1 VTAPPNSALPNTAP
15 PNTTLPEAARALATD
30 ADHQLAAELAA
41 RSAELLRALRASGI
55 DDPDALRKQGDRRS
69 HELLVTELAARRPA
83 DAVLSEEGKEEPTPA
98 RLGARRVWI
107 VDPLDG
113 TREFGE
119 LDRPDW
125 AVHVALVID
134 GFPVAGAVALPAL
147 NEVWSTATAAGRERP
162 LAAAGPRS
170 TGSGSTGSGSTGSGS
185 TGPRSTG
192 SATTGPPRLAVSRTR
207 PGWSASLVE
216 QALHAELVPLGSAG
230 FKALAVVRGVADI
243 YAHSGGQYEW
253 DSAAPV
259 AVALAY
265 GLHASRLDGTPLA
278 YNNPSPYL
286 PDLLIAHPDWA
297 RPALQA
303 VAGSTNPPPDPA
315 RPAGARTAQRT

>member
-1 VTAPPNSALPNTAP
+1 VTALPNTA
-15 PNTTLPEAARALATD
+15 LPEQVRALATD

-55 DDPDALRKQGDRRS
+55 DDPDELRKQGDRRS

-83 DAVLSEEGKEEPTPA
+83 DAVLSEEGSDSA
-98 RLGARRVWI
+98 QRLSARRVWI

-147 NEVWSTATAAGRERP
+147 NEVWSTASAPGRDRPPAAGGTGST
-162 LAAAGPRS
+162 APRS
-170 TGSGSTGSGSTGSGS
+170 TSPG
-185 TGPRSTG
+185 R
-192 SATTGPPRLAVSRTR
+192 TGPPRLAVSRTR

-230 FKALAVVRGVADI
+230 FKALAVVRGVADV

-253 DSAAPV
+253 DSAAPA
-259 AVALAY
+259 AVALAH

-297 RPALQA
+297 GAALRA
-303 VAGSTNPPPDPA
+303 VAGGEPS
-315 RPAGARTAQRT
+315 AGTRTAQRT

>member
-1 VTAPPNSALPNTAP
+1 MTALPNTA
-15 PNTTLPEAARALATD
+15 LPDEVKALATD

-41 RSAELLRALRASGI
+41 HSAELLRALRASGI

-69 HELLVTELAARRPA
+69 HDLLVTELARRRPA
-83 DAVLSEEGKEEPTPA
+83 DAVLSEEGKDSA
-98 RLGARRVWI
+98 QRLGTRRVWI

-119 LDRPDW
+119 PDRPDW

-147 NEVWSTATAAGRERP
+147 NEVWSTATASGPGRPPASASP
-162 LAAAGPRS
+162 L
-170 TGSGSTGSGSTGSGS
+170 GSTPAS
-185 TGPRSTG
+185 PPG
-192 SATTGPPRLAVSRTR
+192 SAPGRLQASPPRLAVSRTR
-207 PGWSASLVE
+207 PGPAAALVE
-216 QALHAELVPLGSAG
+216 QALAAELVPLGSAG
-230 FKALAVVRGVADI
+230 FKALAVVRGAAEI

-259 AVALAY
+259 AVALAH
-265 GLHASRLDGTPLA
+265 GLHASRLDGTPLT
-278 YNNPSPYL
+278 YNNPDPYL

-297 RPALQA
+297 RPALDA
-303 VAGSTNPPPDPA
+303 LRLPPC
-315 RPAGARTAQRT
+315 

>member
-1 VTAPPNSALPNTAP
+1 VTALPNTA
-15 PNTTLPEAARALATD
+15 LPEEVRALATD

-41 RSAELLRALRASGI
+41 RSAELLRALRASGF

-83 DAVLSEEGKEEPTPA
+83 DAVLSEEGKDSA
-98 RLGARRVWI
+98 QRLSARRVWI

-134 GFPVAGAVALPAL
+134 GYPVAGAVALPAL
-147 NEVWSTATAAGRERP
+147 NEVWSTASAPGRERP
-162 LAAAGPRS
+162 PAADGPRNTGSRS
-170 TGSGSTGSGSTGSGS
+170 TGSG
-185 TGPRSTG
+185 R
-192 SATTGPPRLAVSRTR
+192 TGPPRLAVSRTR

-216 QALHAELVPLGSAG
+216 QALAAELVPLGSAG

-315 RPAGARTAQRT
+315 RPAGARSAQRT

>member
-1 VTAPPNSALPNTAP
+1 VTALPD
-15 PNTTLPEAARALATD
+15 EARALASA
-30 ADHQLAAELAA
+30 ADHQLAAELAGQCA
-41 RSAELLRALRASGI
+41 ALLRALRASGT
-55 DDPDALRKQGDRRS
+55 DDPDALRAQGDRRS
-69 HELLVTELAARRPA
+69 HELLIAELAVRRPA
-83 DAVLSEEGKEEPTPA
+83 DAVLSEEGAATPE

-119 LDRPDW
+119 PDRADW

-147 NEVWSTATAAGRERP
+147 EEVWSTASAPVPPARRPAA
-162 LAAAGPRS
+162 
-170 TGSGSTGSGSTGSGS
+170 T
-185 TGPRSTG
+185 
-192 SATTGPPRLAVSRTR
+192 PPRLAVSRTR
-207 PGWSASLVE
+207 PGWSAGLVR
-216 QALHAELVPLGSAG
+216 QALAAELVPLGSAG
-230 FKALAVVRGVADI
+230 FKALAVVRGTAEI

-259 AVALAY
+259 AVALAH

-278 YNNPSPYL
+278 YNNADPYL

-303 VAGSTNPPPDPA
+303 VAGGDPSAGVRPA
-315 RPAGARTAQRT
+315 RGT

>member
-1 VTAPPNSALPNTAP
+1 MTAPPNPAQPNTA
-15 PNTTLPEAARALATD
+15 LPDEVRALATD

-55 DDPDALRKQGDRRS
+55 DDADELRKQGDRRS
-69 HELLVTELAARRPA
+69 HDLLTAELARRRPA
-83 DAVLSEEGKEEPTPA
+83 DAVLSEEGQDSA
-98 RLGARRVWI
+98 QRLGARRVWI

-147 NEVWSTATAAGRERP
+147 GEVWSTTSAPGRDRPPAT
-162 LAAAGPRS
+162 
-170 TGSGSTGSGSTGSGS
+170 TGQGSTGQASTDLRGTRSGRTGS
-185 TGPRSTG
+185 
-192 SATTGPPRLAVSRTR
+192 PRLAVSRTR
-207 PGWSASLVE
+207 PGWSSDLVRT
-216 QALHAELVPLGSAG
+216 ALSAELVPLGSAG

-259 AVALAY
+259 AVALAH
-265 GLHASRLDGTPLA
+265 GLHASRLDGTPLR
-278 YNNPSPYL
+278 YNNASPYL

-297 RPALQA
+297 RPALTA
-303 VAGSTNPPPDPA
+303 VAGSANPPPDPA
-315 RPAGARTAQRT
+315 RPAGHGPAQGT